1 VSVTHAK
8 GRKSRMAA
16 KEAKPTRHNRPT
28 SPMLKLGMAI
38 SHPVRFR
45 IITAM
50 NAPERNASPKELA
63 EEFDLDVKRVAYHVR
78 ELTALGYLELV
89 DTEPR
94 HGSIEHVYRPVQGF
108 RAWWHE
114 WSELFPAFK
123 RVVAASALGLGVEA
137 IGASIDSGKFE
148 AREDS
153 VLAQDTFRTDERGAQ
168 EAAQIL
174 FKAVEDLLAISS
186 DAKARLTET
195 EEEGLLFS
203 YVMSGFEGALRPV

>member
-1 VSVTHAK
+1 
-8 GRKSRMAA
+8 MAA

-28 SPMLKLGMAI
+28 SPMLRLGMAI

-50 NAPERNASPKELA
+50 NAPERAASPKELA

-94 HGSIEHVYRPVQGF
+94 HGSIEHVYRPVLGF

-123 RVVAASALGLGVEA
+123 RVVASSALRLGVEA
-137 IGASIDSGKFE
+137 IGASIDSGRFE

-153 VLAQDTFRTDERGAQ
+153 VLAQDTFRTDERGAA
-168 EAAQIL
+168 EAAKVL
-174 FKAVEDLLAISS
+174 AKTLEDLLAISN
-186 DAKARLTET
+186 DAKARLAET
-195 EEEGLLFS
+195 EEEGVLFS

>member
-1 VSVTHAK
+1 VPVTHAN

-28 SPMLKLGMAI
+28 SPILGLAMAV

-50 NAPERNASPKELA
+50 NSPERTASPKELA

-94 HGSIEHVYRPVQGF
+94 RGSIEHVYRPVHRF
-108 RAWWHE
+108 EAWSLE
-114 WSELFPAFK
+114 WGDLFPVFK
-123 RVVAASALGLGVEA
+123 QIVAASALGIGVAA
-137 IGASIDSGKFE
+137 IGASIDAGKFD
-148 AREDS
+148 AREDA
-153 VLAQDTFRTDERGAQ
+153 VLAQDTFRTDDRGAE
-168 EAAQIL
+168 EASKVLI
-174 FKAVEDLLAISS
+174 KAVEDLVAISN

-195 EEEGLLFS
+195 GEEGFLLS
-203 YVMSGFEGALRPV
+203 YLTASFEGALRPV

>member
-1 VSVTHAK
+1 MAVTHAK

-28 SPMLKLGMAI
+28 SPMLELGMAI

-94 HGSIEHVYRPVQGF
+94 RGSIEHVYRPVQGF
-108 RAWWHE
+108 EAWSQE

-123 RVVAASALGLGVEA
+123 RIVAASALGW
-137 IGASIDSGKFE
+137 ASKRSAPRSTRAGSKPAKTRCSRRTPSGPTSA
-148 AREDS
+148 ARKKRRRS
-153 VLAQDTFRTDERGAQ
+153 
-168 EAAQIL
+168 
-174 FKAVEDLLAISS
+174 
-186 DAKARLTET
+186 
-195 EEEGLLFS
+195 
-203 YVMSGFEGALRPV
+203 

>member
-1 VSVTHAK
+1 
-8 GRKSRMAA
+8 
-16 KEAKPTRHNRPT
+16 
-28 SPMLKLGMAI
+28 MAI

-78 ELTALGYLELV
+78 ELTELGYLELA

-94 HGSIEHVYRPVQGF
+94 NGSIEHVYRPVQGF
-108 RAWWHE
+108 KAWWLE
-114 WSELFPAFK
+114 WSELFPTFK
-123 RVVAASALGLGVEA
+123 RIVAASALGLGVEA
-137 IGASIDSGKFE
+137 IGASIDSGRFE

-153 VLAQDTFRTDERGAQ
+153 LLAQDTFRTDERGAA
-168 EAAQIL
+168 EAAKVL
-174 FKAVEDLLAISS
+174 AKTLEDLLAISS

-195 EEEGLLFS
+195 DEEGLLFS

>member
-1 VSVTHAK
+1 VAVTHAK
-8 GRKSRMAA
+8 GRKSRMGA

-28 SPMLKLGMAI
+28 SPILVLGMAI
-38 SHPVRFR
+38 SHPIRFR

-78 ELTALGYLELV
+78 ELTELGYLELA

-108 RAWWHE
+108 KAWWYE

-137 IGASIDSGKFE
+137 IGASIDSGRFE

-168 EAAQIL
+168 EAAKVL

>member
-1 VSVTHAK
+1 VATAHAK

-16 KEAKPTRHNRPT
+16 KESKPTRHNRPK
-28 SPMLKLGMAI
+28 SPILGLGMAI

-78 ELTALGYLELV
+78 ELTALGYLELI

-94 HGSIEHVYRPVQGF
+94 RGSIEHVYRPVQGF
-108 RAWWHE
+108 KAWWHE

-123 RVVAASALGLGVEA
+123 RIVAASALRLGVEA
-137 IGASIDSGKFE
+137 IGASIDSGRFE

-153 VLAQDTFRTDERGAQ
+153 VLAQDTFRTDERGAA
-168 EAAQIL
+168 EAAKVL
-174 FKAVEDLLAISS
+174 AKTLEDLMAISD
-186 DAKARLTET
+186 DAKARLSET
-195 EEEGLLFS
+195 HEQGILFS
-203 YVMSGFEGALRPV
+203 YVISGFEGALRPI

>member
-1 VSVTHAK
+1 VAVTHAK
-8 GRKSRMAA
+8 GRKSRTGA

-108 RAWWHE
+108 KAWWHE

-137 IGASIDSGKFE
+137 IGASIDSGRFE

-168 EAAQIL
+168 EAAKIL
-174 FKAVEDLLAISS
+174 FKAVEDLMAVS
-186 DAKARLTET
+186 DAANARLTET
-195 EEEGLLFS
+195 DQKGILFS

>member
-1 VSVTHAK
+1 MATAHAK
-8 GRKSRMAA
+8 GRKSRNGA
-16 KEAKPTRHNRPT
+16 KESKPTRHNRPT
-28 SPMLKLGMAI
+28 SPILALAMAV

-78 ELTALGYLELV
+78 ELTELGYLELV

-94 HGSIEHVYRPVQGF
+94 RGSIEHVYRPVQGF
-108 RAWWHE
+108 KAWWHE

-123 RVVAASALGLGVEA
+123 RIVAASALRLGVEA

-148 AREDS
+148 ARDDS
-153 VLAQDTFRTDERGAQ
+153 VLAQDTFRTDERGAA
-168 EAAQIL
+168 EAAKVL
-174 FKAVEDLLAISS
+174 AKTLEDLMAISE
-186 DAKARLTET
+186 DAKARLSET
-195 EEEGLLFS
+195 VEEGILFS
-203 YVMSGFEGALRPV
+203 YVIAGFEGALRPI

>member
-1 VSVTHAK
+1 M
-8 GRKSRMAA
+8 GA

-28 SPMLKLGMAI
+28 SPMLKLAMAI

-50 NAPERNASPKELA
+50 NSPERDASPKELA

-78 ELTALGYLELV
+78 ELAELGYLELV

-94 HGSIEHVYRPVQGF
+94 RGSIEHVYRPVQRF
-108 RAWWHE
+108 EAWSLE
-114 WSELFPAFK
+114 WGELFPAFK
-123 RVVAASALGLGVEA
+123 QVVAASALGIGVSA
-137 IGASIDSGKFE
+137 IGASIDAGKFE

-153 VLAQDTFRTDERGAQ
+153 VLAQDTFRTDDRGAE

-174 FKAVEDLLAISS
+174 IKAVEDLLAVAN
-186 DAKARLTET
+186 DTKARLTET
-195 EEEGLLFS
+195 GEKGFLLS
-203 YVMSGFEGALRPV
+203 YLTASFEGALRPV

>member
-1 VSVTHAK
+1 M
-8 GRKSRMAA
+8 GA

-28 SPMLKLGMAI
+28 SPMLKLAMAI

-50 NAPERNASPKELA
+50 NSPERNASPKELA

-78 ELTALGYLELV
+78 ELAELGYLELV

-94 HGSIEHVYRPVQGF
+94 RGSIEHVYRPVQRF
-108 RAWWHE
+108 EAWSLE
-114 WSELFPAFK
+114 WGELFPAFK
-123 RVVAASALGLGVEA
+123 QVVAASALGLGVKA

-153 VLAQDTFRTDERGAQ
+153 VLAQDTFRTDDRGAE

-174 FKAVEDLLAISS
+174 IKAVEDLLAVAN
-186 DAKARLTET
+186 DTKARLTET
-195 EEEGLLFS
+195 GEKGFLLS
-203 YVMSGFEGALRPV
+203 YLTASFEGALRPV

>member
-1 VSVTHAK
+1 MAVSHAN

-28 SPMLKLGMAI
+28 SPMLRLGMAI

-45 IITAM
+45 IIAAM

-94 HGSIEHVYRPVQGF
+94 RGSIEHVYRPVEGF
-108 RAWWHE
+108 KAWWHE

-123 RVVAASALGLGVEA
+123 RIVAASALGLGVEA
-137 IGASIDSGKFE
+137 IGASIDSGRFE

-153 VLAQDTFRTDERGAQ
+153 VLAQDSFRTDERGAQ

-174 FKAVEDLLAISS
+174 FKAVEDLIAVAN

-195 EEEGLLFS
+195 GEEGILLS
-203 YVMSGFEGALRPV
+203 YLTASFEGALRPV

>member
-1 VSVTHAK
+1 M
-8 GRKSRMAA
+8 GA

-28 SPMLKLGMAI
+28 SPMLRLGMAI
-38 SHPVRFR
+38 SHPIRFR

-78 ELTALGYLELV
+78 ELTELGYLELA

-108 RAWWHE
+108 KAWWHE

-153 VLAQDTFRTDERGAQ
+153 VLAQDTFQTDERGAQ
-168 EAAQIL
+168 EAAKVI
-174 FKAVEDLLAISS
+174 FKAVEELLAISS
-186 DAKARLTET
+186 DAKTRLAESG
-195 EEEGLLFS
+195 EEGLLFS
-203 YVMSGFEGALRPV
+203 YLTAGFEGALRPV

>member
-1 VSVTHAK
+1 VAVAHVK

-28 SPMLKLGMAI
+28 SPMLKLAMAI

-45 IITAM
+45 IISAM

-78 ELTALGYLELV
+78 ELADLGYLELV

-94 HGSIEHVYRPVQGF
+94 HGSIEHVYRPVQRF
-108 RAWWHE
+108 EAWSLE
-114 WSELFPAFK
+114 WNELFPAFK
-123 RVVAASALGLGVEA
+123 QIVAASALGIGVA
-137 IGASIDSGKFE
+137 AVGASIDAGRFE
-148 AREDS
+148 ARDDS
-153 VLAQDTFRTDERGAQ
+153 VVAQDTFRTDERGAQ
-168 EAAQIL
+168 EASKIL
-174 FKAVEDLLAISS
+174 IKAVEDLVAISN

-195 EEEGLLFS
+195 GEEGFLLS
-203 YVMSGFEGALRPV
+203 YLTASFEGALRPV

>member
-1 VSVTHAK
+1 
-8 GRKSRMAA
+8 
-16 KEAKPTRHNRPT
+16 
-28 SPMLKLGMAI
+28 MAI

-63 EEFDLDVKRVAYHVR
+63 KEFDLDVKRVAYHVR
-78 ELTALGYLELV
+78 ELVALGFLELV

-168 EAAQIL
+168 KAAKVL
-174 FKAVEDLLAISS
+174 YKAVEDLLAISI
-186 DAKARLTET
+186 DAKARLAES
-195 EEEGLLFS
+195 EDEGVLFS